1 MTVDFASLKKKA
13 KTNLDS
19 MKSQI
24 SQEKIKK
31 YDEEDTRFW
40 TCKRDKAGNGYAVI
54 RFLPAPKGEDFA
66 WVKIFHHSFKSNL
79 ERWYIENSLTTI
91 GKDDPVYELNGK
103 LYSTK
108 NEADEAQAKEQRRK
122 VSYYSNIYVVSDP
135 ENPENEGKVFLFKYG
150 KRIFDKIAEAL
161 QPMENSGEDPVNVF
175 DFWEGANF
183 KLKIKIVDKQTNYDS
198 SLFSS
203 PSALS
208 DDDEVLEKIWN
219 QEHSL
224 SEFLNESNFKP
235 YDVLKKRLDYVLG
248 KSDSAYNKPTP
259 KKEESKSDDEDDSQ
273 FVKEE
278 PKKEE
283 KSTSESLKSTETSDI
298 GEDDIDDYFA
308 SLK

>member
-24 SQEKIKK
+24 SQEKTKK
-31 YDEEDTRFW
+31 YDEEDPRFW

-103 LYSTK
+103 LYATK
-108 NEADEAQAKEQRRK
+108 NEDDEAQAKEQRRK
-122 VSYYSNIYVVSDP
+122 ISYYSNIYVVSDP

-161 QPMENSGEDPVNVF
+161 QPMENSGENPVNIF

-183 KLKIKIVDKQTNYDS
+183 KLKIKVVDKQTSYES

-208 DDDEVLEKIWN
+208 DDDDVLEKIWN

-248 KSDSAYNKPTP
+248 KSDSAYDKQTS

-273 FVKEE
+273 FVEE
-278 PKKEE
+278 PKKEA
-283 KSTSESLKSTETSDI
+283 KSESPKSTESP
-298 GEDDIDDYFA
+298 DIDEEDIDEYF
-308 SLK
+308 SNLTLK